1 METVNL
7 DYVPLKRGDWVLD
20 LGCGEGRHAIAAWLA
35 AEVNCVGVDLCAADL
50 MVAAH
55 KSRSFGEQLPACAA
69 RSLSLSVGDAL
80 NLPFADHCFDVVI
93 CSEVLEHVV
102 AYRDVLAEIRRVL
115 RPGGALIASVPR
127 FWPEWICWALSD
139 EYHAN
144 EGGHVR
150 IFDAAQLNRDIEDCG
165 FRRYRRHWAHA
176 LHSPFWWL
184 RCLLW
189 DRQEQSRLV
198 RWYHRLLVW
207 DLMER
212 PRLTRWLEK
221 ALNPLMG
228 KSVVMYFEKAV
239 AP

>member
-7 DYVPLKRGDWVLD
+7 EYVPLARGDWVLD

-35 AEVNCVGVDLCAADL
+35 AEVNCVGVDLCLADL
-50 MVAAH
+50 EAAAR
-55 KSRSFGEQLPACAA
+55 KSRPFAAQMPASAA

-80 NLPFADHCFDVVI
+80 QLPFADHSFDVVI
-93 CSEVLEHVV
+93 CSEVLEHVL
-102 AYRDVLAEIRRVL
+102 AYREVLAEIRRVL
-115 RPGGALIASVPR
+115 RPGGALVASVPR

-139 EYHAN
+139 GYHAN

-150 IFDAAQLNRDIEDCG
+150 IFNARQLRRDIEGFG

-189 DRQEQSRLV
+189 DRQERSRLV
-198 RWYHRLLVW
+198 RAYHRLLVW

-212 PRLTRWLEK
+212 PWLTRWLERI
-221 ALNPLMG
+221 LNPLMG

-239 AP
+239 AR